1 MVPRYLF
8 TSKVATKMAAPAM
21 TTTTMTAMAMRTL
34 RMAYVLSRP
43 RVRLDD
49 IRSRRVCL
57 RNIRWGRAH
66 EIRGYARVRCRLEAC
81 VSAFSRAGWGKKDSQ
96 GRLAVLTSNSKAAD
110 KVRE

>member
-8 TSKVATKMAAPAM
+8 TSNVATKIAAPAM

-49 IRSRRVCL
+49 TCGGRVCL
-57 RNIRWGRAH
+57 RNTPCGSADSGGLKACPQTFEYCLPADPRPTWGEKMAKKRWA
-66 EIRGYARVRCRLEAC
+66 GYPE
-81 VSAFSRAGWGKKDSQ
+81 
-96 GRLAVLTSNSKAAD
+96 
-110 KVRE
+110 